1 MEIKVTHMR
10 NTSLFRMLE
19 ILRNKLAYQIFV
31 DIGKVF
37 YDLVS
42 GDLVYL
48 IKCLETTVGK
58 SVFVSRNH
66 FLAEFS
72 LY

>member
-31 DIGKVF
+31 DIDKVF

-48 IKCLETTVGK
+48 IK
-58 SVFVSRNH
+58 
-66 FLAEFS
+66 S
-72 LY
+72 LGTCYILVYMLIYVDLSDH

>member
-48 IKCLETTVGK
+48 IKCLETCYILVYMLIYVDL
-58 SVFVSRNH
+58 SDH
-66 FLAEFS
+66 
-72 LY
+72 

>member
-31 DIGKVF
+31 DIDKVF

-48 IKCLETTVGK
+48 IKSLETCYILVYMLIYVDL
-58 SVFVSRNH
+58 SDH
-66 FLAEFS
+66 
-72 LY
+72 

>member
-48 IKCLETTVGK
+48 IK
-58 SVFVSRNH
+58 
-66 FLAEFS
+66 S
-72 LY
+72 LGTCYILVYMLIYVDLSDH

>member
-31 DIGKVF
+31 DIDKVF

-48 IKCLETTVGK
+48 IECLSGHLLHL
-58 SVFVSRNH
+58 SVYVDIC
-66 FLAEFS
+66 
-72 LY
+72 